1 MGQCPVCEKV
11 GSMKKH
17 QLVSI
22 CSLGVTMSAFLGCA
36 SKNNCPPYP
45 VYPQPYQQA
54 YPYNYAGQPGGQP
67 IQPGPMVGQ
76 PTMGQPTMGQP
87 TMGQPTMGQPTM
99 GQPTMGQPP
108 MGQPVYPAQQFQG
121 QPYYG
126 APPNSTGTPMIGR

>member
-87 TMGQPTMGQPTM
+87 TMGQPTMGQP
-99 GQPTMGQPP
+99 P

>member
-1 MGQCPVCEKV
+1 MGQCSVCEKV

-17 QLVSI
+17 QLVRI
-22 CSLGVTMSAFLGCA
+22 CSLGVAMSAFLGCA
-36 SKNNCPPYP
+36 GKNNCPPYP
-45 VYPQPYQQA
+45 VYPQQYQQA

-76 PTMGQPTMGQP
+76 PPVGQVPMGQPQ
-87 TMGQPTMGQPTM
+87 
-99 GQPTMGQPP
+99 MGQPP

-126 APPNSTGTPMIGR
+126 APPNQTGTPFIGK

>member
-45 VYPQPYQQA
+45 VDPQPYQQA

-67 IQPGPMVGQ
+67 IQPSPMV
-76 PTMGQPTMGQP
+76 GQP